1 MIAHVA
7 LVVAIILV
15 VAKAA
20 GELALRVKQPP
31 VLGELVAGIVL
42 GAIPSQFSRDV
53 AGDASVDLL
62 AQIGVLLLLFEVG
75 LESTVHDLLAVGAAA
90 ARVAVFGTIGS
101 FVFGLGCAELT
112 LHDAPLTTKVFVGA
126 SITATSIGITA
137 RVFKDLGLARSAE
150 ARTILGAAVLDDVLG
165 LVVLALV
172 TGWLRDKGASPAS
185 LALVAGKTVIVLGVA
200 IAIGVKVTPR
210 IFAAAARLRTPGVL
224 LAVGLSFCFFFSW
237 GADALGL
244 APIIGAF
251 AAGLVLEEQ
260 HELEALVEPI
270 TQFLVPI
277 FFVVMG
283 ARADVR
289 TFAHPQTLALAGAL
303 TLAAVLGKMTCAL
316 GPGRGVSRLA
326 VAIGMLPRGEVT
338 LIYASLGLSLG
349 VFDKNVYSAI
359 VLAVVVTT
367 LVTPTALGVALRR
380 ATPRRA

>member
-7 LVVAIILV
+7 LVVAIVLV
-15 VAKAA
+15 VARLA
-20 GELALRVKQPP
+20 GEVALRVKQPP

-53 AGDASVDLL
+53 AVDSSVDLL

-75 LESTVHDLLAVGAAA
+75 LVSTVGELLAVGLAA
-90 ARVAVFGTIGS
+90 ARVAIFGTLGS
-101 FVFGLGCAELT
+101 FALGLGCAHLV
-112 LHDAPLTTKVFVGA
+112 LPGAPFVTKVFIGA

-137 RVFKDLGLARSAE
+137 RVFKDQGRSRSVE

-172 TGWLRDKGASPAS
+172 TGALHEESSGATT
-185 LALVAGKTVIVLGVA
+185 LALLAGKTIVVLGVA

-210 IFAAAARLRTPGVL
+210 IFAAATRLRTPGVL
-224 LAVGLSFCFFFSW
+224 LALGLSFCFFFSW
-237 GADALGL
+237 GADKLGL

-260 HELEALVEPI
+260 KELEALVEPI
-270 TQFLVPI
+270 AHFLVPI

-289 TFAHPQTLALAGAL
+289 TFAHPHTLVLAFALVAAATLGKLACAAGA
-303 TLAAVLGKMTCAL
+303 A
-316 GPGRGVSRLA
+316 RGTNRLA
-326 VAIGMLPRGEVT
+326 VAIGMIPRGEVT
-338 LIYASLGLSLG
+338 LIYASLGLSLH
-349 VFDKNVYSAI
+349 VIDRSTYSAL
-359 VLAVVVTT
+359 VAAVVVTT
-367 LVTPTALGVALRR
+367 LVTPTALKWSLR
-380 ATPRRA
+380 